1 MIKKKV
7 ENSMCMSKVKVIGVD
22 LGATNIRAAIVK
34 KDTISEMQSKRIN
47 SSGTEQEVLK
57 DVFEVVDTLADDSA
71 TAIGIGVPGVVD
83 VEQGIVY
90 DVQYIPSWKEVPLKK
105 WMEERYS
112 LPVFVN
118 NDANCFAL
126 GEHYFGKGKG
136 VDSMIGLAIGTGV
149 GAGVI
154 INNKLY
160 AGPNCGAGEFGMV
173 DYLDKVYEFYCSGSF
188 FQNVHQLDGEEVFQ
202 RAKKGDGQ
210 ALKLYEEMGTHLGNA
225 MKMIMYTYDPS
236 LIILG
241 GSVRLAYDFFQE
253 TMWQRIRTF
262 AFTKSAE
269 RLKIGI
275 SELPNSGI
283 LGAAALYYDSK
294 Q

>member
-1 MIKKKV
+1 MNN
-7 ENSMCMSKVKVIGVD
+7 EKVIGVD
-22 LGATNIRAAIVK
+22 LGATNVRAAIVDI
-34 KDTISEMQSKRIN
+34 DTISGIQSKRIN
-47 SSGTEQEVLK
+47 SNGTEQQVLK
-57 DVFEVVDTLADDSA
+57 DVFEVVDALVNESI
-71 TAIGIGVPGVVD
+71 TAIGIGVPSVVD
-83 VEQGIVY
+83 IEQGIVY

-105 WMEERYS
+105 WMEERYN
-112 LPVFVN
+112 LPVFIN

-149 GAGVI
+149 GAGII

-173 DYLDKVYEFYCSGSF
+173 DYLDKIYEYYCSGSF
-188 FQNVHQLDGEEVFQ
+188 FQNVYQVDGEEIFE
-202 RAKKGDGQ
+202 RAKKGDAQ
-210 ALKLYEEMGTHLGNA
+210 ALKLYEEMGMHLGNA
-225 MKMIMYTYDPS
+225 IKMIMYTYDPS

-241 GSVRLAYDFFQE
+241 GSVRMAYDFFKE
-253 TMWQRIRTF
+253 AMWQRIKTF

-269 RLKIGI
+269 RLTIEI
-275 SELPNSGI
+275 SELHNSGI